1 MVGKD
6 CLRHGKRIRAQA
18 GSSRLS
24 RDEKIKL
31 LAAIQE
37 FGIGT
42 ATLDTPV
49 QDLDQLFHLANRWK
63 AELEQDI
70 IRQDEGNV
78 VFVNFGRE
86 V

>member
-6 CLRHGKRIRAQA
+6 CSKPGRRTKAPV
-18 GSSRLS
+18 SRLS
-24 RDEKIKL
+24 KEEKIKF

-63 AELEQDI
+63 SELEQDI
-70 IRQDEGNV
+70 FRQAEGNV
-78 VFVNFGRE
+78 VFVSFGRE